1 MSKSK
6 KIILVA
12 NSTWNIYNFRLNII
26 RKLTSQGHQL
36 VVIAPIDEYLEYKE
50 NFPEVKHVPLKTM
63 GRDSTNPFRDLL
75 LLAELYRKYKW
86 LQPDLILHYTNKPNI
101 YGGLAASFLKIPSVA
116 FVTGLG
122 YSFIHKGFLNFI
134 VRKLY
139 QISGKKH
146 KKIIFENEDDL
157 SLFVKD
163 NIVKEENAISV
174 KGCGVDTSYYIPFP
188 NGHVKDQITF
198 TFIGRLLYDKGIIEF
213 IDAAKKTKAKYPNSK
228 FEIIGEFDKDN
239 PSNID
244 REYLSNW
251 VDIGIIDYRGFVK
264 DIRPL
269 LEKSDCVVLPSYRE
283 GMPRTIL
290 EGMSMG
296 KAIITSD
303 VPGCRETVVENQNGY
318 IVPVKNSNAL
328 ADAFEKLINLSY
340 EERKKMGQAGRKMA
354 EEIFDDK
361 LIADHISAILN
372 PILDASDS

>member
-26 RKLTSQGHQL
+26 RKLISQGHQL
-36 VVIAPIDEYLEYKE
+36 FVIAPIDEYLEYKE

-63 GRDSTNPFRDLL
+63 GRDSTNPLRDILL
-75 LLAELYRKYKW
+75 LTELYRKYKW
-86 LQPDLILHYTNKPNI
+86 IKPDLILHYTNKPNI
-101 YGGLAASFLKIPSVA
+101 YGGLAARFLKIPSVA

-134 VRKLY
+134 VKKLY
-139 QISGKKH
+139 QLSGKTH
-146 KKIIFENEDDL
+146 LKIIFENEDDL
-157 SLFVKD
+157 KLFVD
-163 NIVKEENAISV
+163 DQIVKKEKAISV
-174 KGCGVDTSYYIPFP
+174 KGCGVDTSYYLPFP
-188 NGHVKDQITF
+188 NGQTKKHITF

-213 IDAAKKTKAKYPNSK
+213 IDAATKVKAKYPQSK
-228 FEIIGEFDKDN
+228 FEIIGEFDANN

-244 REYLSNW
+244 KEDLANW
-251 VDIGIIDYRGFVK
+251 VDNGVIDYKGFVR

-269 LEKSDCVVLPSYRE
+269 LQHSDCVVLPSYRE

-303 VPGCRETVVENQNGY
+303 VPGCRETVEENVNGY
-318 IVPVKNSNAL
+318 VVPAKDSKAL
-328 ADAFEKLINLSY
+328 ADAFEKLIKLPY
-340 EERKKMGQAGRKMA
+340 DERKKLGTAGRKMA
-354 EEIFDDK
+354 EDIFDDK
-361 LIADHISAILN
+361 LIAEHISDILK
-372 PILDASDS
+372 PILDGSET